1 MTDFRFSCPI
11 KVRYADLDAQGHVNN
26 AAYFTY
32 MEQARLEYMQALGV
46 WREGDDFL
54 SLGTILAEASCT
66 YRKPIL
72 LGQTATVW
80 VRATRLGNKSFDFE
94 YRLMVNGE
102 EVATG
107 RSVQVAYDYRARQSV
122 RLPDDWR
129 EKIRALE
136 NSPDL

>member
-26 AAYFTY
+26 AAYFSY
-32 MEQARLEYMQALGV
+32 MEQGRVEYMQALGV

-54 SLGTILAEASCT
+54 SLGTIVAEATCT
-66 YRKPIL
+66 YKKPIL
-72 LGQTATVW
+72 LGQTVQVW
-80 VRATRLGNKSFDFE
+80 VRIARIGNKSYDFE

-107 RSVQVAYDYRARQSV
+107 RSVQVAFDYRTQQSV
-122 RLPDDWR
+122 RVPEEWR
-129 EKIRALE
+129 EKVRLLE
-136 NSPDL
+136 KNPSL